1 MNKCIFIGNLTR
13 DPEFQTT
20 DNGISLCRFSIA
32 VNRNYTTADGERE
45 ADFINIVAWRG
56 LAENC
61 YKYLTKGKKVC
72 VVGQYQSRKWTD
84 DEGKSRMITEIVA
97 TDIEF
102 LTPPSALSSEGRE
115 TARRDETPAKSSYKP
130 NKQQAADNGYDPAY
144 DDDLPF

>member
-61 YKYLTKGKKVC
+61 NKYLTKGKKVC

-97 TDIEF
+97 ADVEFLSPQRSAYDIENDIPPTKNV
-102 LTPPSALSSEGRE
+102 TPQS
-115 TARRDETPAKSSYKP
+115 
-130 NKQQAADNGYDPAY
+130 DPD